1 MVSVII
7 GIVFIVG
14 GLTGNLT
21 LIGTHSGTAVAIVG
35 VLVLGR
41 GVYRLRRQRAH
52 HPVL

>member
-1 MVSVII
+1 MISVII

-21 LIGTHSGTAVAIVG
+21 LIGTHSGTALAVVG

-41 GVYRLRRQRAH
+41 GLYRLRRQRAH
-52 HPVL
+52 HVAL

>member
-1 MVSVII
+1 MLSVIL

-21 LIGTHSGTAVAIVG
+21 LIGTHSGTALAIVG

-41 GVYRLRRQRAH
+41 GLYRLRRRRVH
-52 HPVL
+52 HPAL